1 MGNRENN
8 NQRAWLGVA
17 LVLFGG
23 YFLFRNLDLIPDFI
37 PYYLFGW
44 ETVFII
50 IGVSM
55 LATRRREG
63 FLFLGI
69 GVFFLI
75 PDIFY
80 LPDFRIRDWWP
91 IILIAVG
98 ISIVLRRRDD
108 LSKKKRS
115 ESDDYIENTSIF
127 GGSETSYA
135 SQRLQGG
142 KITSIFGGSEVD
154 LTRAQMEGEEII
166 IDIFCFFGG
175 SGFKVPNDWTVIN
188 ESFVIF
194 GGFSDKRPIANEVGE
209 GPQKVLRIK
218 GSVIFGGA
226 EIKGY

>member
-1 MGNRENN
+1 MENRQNN

-23 YFLFRNLDLIPDFI
+23 YFLLRNLDLIPDFI

-44 ETVFII
+44 ETVFVI
-50 IGVSM
+50 IGISM

-69 GVFFLI
+69 GVFFLL

-91 IILIAVG
+91 LILIAIG

-108 LSKKKRS
+108 SRRMDGLH
-115 ESDDYIENTSIF
+115 SDDYIENTSIF
-127 GGSETSYA
+127 GGSEKSYS
-135 SQRLQGG
+135 SQSLKGG
-142 KITSIFGGSEVD
+142 RITSIFGGSDVD
-154 LTRAQMEGEEII
+154 LTHTQMEGDEIV
-166 IDIFCFFGG
+166 IDILCIFGG
-175 SGFKVPNDWTVIN
+175 NDIKVPRDWTIIN

-194 GGFSDKRPIANEVGE
+194 GGFKDKRPMATSISEASR
-209 GPQKVLRIK
+209 KVLRIK

-226 EIKGY
+226 EIKGV